1 MTFEDYN
8 YQSFNPFILVNKD
21 NEYQSTSPVPA
32 ANGTLSKN
40 PEKKTVNFEE
50 NLPTL
55 TK

>member
-21 NEYQSTSPVPA
+21 NEYQITSPVQTA
-32 ANGTLSKN
+32 YGTLSKV

-50 NLPTL
+50 NLPSL